1 MKIQIVLSSFL
12 NYDQKLLK
20 PENMK
25 NNKYK
30 ILVLSDLN
38 KTTSNT
44 LKSSVSLAKIVD
56 TDINFLY
63 VKKPTEVIKKENQLS
78 AMRAINKDHLVS
90 NKKIKDLIKPIS
102 ENYNVNINHT
112 FTIGNLKN
120 EIDKYIDDNKPDVI
134 ILGKR
139 KSKVINFIGDNI
151 IQFILKKHK
160 GIIVIV
166 DDKNVLE
173 PNKELQIGL
182 FNSTKANSIFTN
194 NIVKST
200 KKPLKSFKIAE
211 DSNSLKEEVGEK
223 TSEYIFTKGDNALKN
238 ISNFISK
245 SKINL
250 LFVDRKK
257 ENLINTNIKDLINI
271 LDCSLILM
279 T

>member
-1 MKIQIVLSSFL
+1 
-12 NYDQKLLK
+12 
-20 PENMK
+20 MK

-63 VKKPTEVIKKENQLS
+63 VKKTTEVVKKENQLS

-90 NKKIKDLIKPIS
+90 NKKIKDLIRPFS

-182 FNSTKANSIFTN
+182 FNSTKANSVFTN